1 MSVLSWLLLVNG
13 SERRGRLRKKLGNGT
28 RHTKEVASSFL
39 SERRVGEENEA
50 THDFSPKALGY
61 RKKGRI
67 RLV

>member
-1 MSVLSWLLLVNG
+1 VNG
-13 SERRGRLRKKLGNGT
+13 SEPRRKLRKKLENGT

-39 SERRVGEENEA
+39 SEKRDGEENAGIHEI
-50 THDFSPKALGY
+50 FSPKALGY